1 MLSSKELKEKF
12 SFIPDKYLDTDYLD
26 NLFKDRFDES
36 NPNFYH
42 AKGFNKFGYQ
52 GKDIDIKVI
61 ETKSN
66 DFALSSIKLLSNDQR
81 TSGKGLTVVAIG
93 ANPRGTSGRSN
104 YSNKERREANKK
116 NPRLERTRGNLLRRI
131 IYTMNGQN
139 ADSTNRVFL
148 KEFIQLDLFTLRTK
162 DAGDLIP
169 LIRDSSIS
177 TKKKYN
183 PAIINYWASKADWL
197 IPCWGK
203 DPDKALL
210 KLKNYN
216 DFIRNDII
224 KEIERSTKA
233 SVYYY
238 DMNNDGSPTQS
249 STPLHYEN
257 LKQFKDFY

>member
-12 SFIPDKYLDTDYLD
+12 SFIPDEYLDTDYLD

-66 DFALSSIKLLSNDQR
+66 DFALSSIKLLDNEKR
-81 TSGKGLTVVAIG
+81 TRGKGLTVVAIG

-104 YSNKERREANKK
+104 SSNKERREANKN
-116 NPRLERTRGNLLRRI
+116 NPRLEITRGNLLRRI
-131 IYTMNGQN
+131 IYTMNEQN

-162 DAGDLIP
+162 NVGDLKP

-203 DPDKALL
+203 VPDDALSEL
-210 KLKNYN
+210 ENYN
-216 DFIRNDII
+216 DFIKNDIL
-224 KEIERSTKA
+224 KEYKA
-233 SVYYY
+233 SKKGSIYLLASDKNYPAHPNQRGLHVYI
-238 DMNNDGSPTQS
+238 
-249 STPLHYEN
+249 PLVPY
-257 LKQFKDFY
+257 K